1 LSPFMP
7 FLTEEIWTALY
18 DGTPPLKSIA
28 LARFPG
34 ELATRGREVDA
45 HPAAVDLEM
54 FLLQEIIADIRNLRK
69 EQDVPE
75 KEAAPV
81 FLTGAENAIEA
92 VRGNQDMIQRLAR
105 VSEIRYSK
113 PAVQGVSIR
122 HGVNYEVALHYEKL
136 VDVAAERER
145 LAKDLAKFEK
155 EMESKQ
161 KQLQNQAF
169 LAKAPA
175 KVVDGLRARADELQ
189 ALIEK
194 ANSALRALESL
205 EPR

>member
-1 LSPFMP
+1 M
-7 FLTEEIWTALY
+7 
-18 DGTPPLKSIA
+18 
-28 LARFPG
+28 
-34 ELATRGREVDA
+34 
-45 HPAAVDLEM
+45 
-54 FLLQEIIADIRNLRK
+54 
-69 EQDVPE
+69 
-75 KEAAPV
+75 
-81 FLTGAENAIEA
+81 
-92 VRGNQDMIQRLAR
+92 
-105 VSEIRYSK
+105 
-113 PAVQGVSIR
+113 
-122 HGVNYEVALHYEKL
+122 NYEVALRYEKL

-145 LAKDLAKFEK
+145 LAKDLAKLEK

>member
-1 LSPFMP
+1 
-7 FLTEEIWTALY
+7 
-18 DGTPPLKSIA
+18 
-28 LARFPG
+28 
-34 ELATRGREVDA
+34 
-45 HPAAVDLEM
+45 
-54 FLLQEIIADIRNLRK
+54 
-69 EQDVPE
+69 
-75 KEAAPV
+75 
-81 FLTGAENAIEA
+81 
-92 VRGNQDMIQRLAR
+92 
-105 VSEIRYSK
+105 
-113 PAVQGVSIR
+113 
-122 HGVNYEVALHYEKL
+122 EKL